1 MSSLQ
6 LLCLTL
12 LILQVVRRIEVTV
25 RDVKWSEAGELVA
38 ILSDAS
44 FYVLSYDRDAVE
56 AAAGTPQPEDGI
68 EEAFDLLHE
77 IPETVRTG
85 AAGLTNLSHGA
96 CLSCSWSLLSGMVT
110 AAAATDWV

>member
-1 MSSLQ
+1 M
-6 LLCLTL
+6 
-12 LILQVVRRIEVTV
+12 

-85 AAGLTNLSHGA
+85 AAGLTA
-96 CLSCSWSLLSGMVT
+96 LSCSACFTCLGSF
-110 AAAATDWV
+110 WVVFTSIRHDHCNSI